1 MSGSGAGGGR
11 GITWRE
17 QIASVW
23 AAMSAAAAV
32 PSASADRSIRLVV
45 RPMPASSDSRLVAL
59 ANGTAAA
66 ARAVILASPGDIE
79 ARSTPSSASR
89 GTTPCPQPVQW

>member
-11 GITWRE
+11 GTTCRE
-17 QIASVW
+17 PIASAC
-23 AAMSAAAAV
+23 AAMAAAAAA

-45 RPMPASSDSRLVAL
+45 KVIPASSASRRPAL

-66 ARAVILASPGDIE
+66 ARAVIARSPGDIE
-79 ARSTPSSASR
+79 ARPAPSSASLGAIPR
-89 GTTPCPQPVQW
+89 LHCPQ